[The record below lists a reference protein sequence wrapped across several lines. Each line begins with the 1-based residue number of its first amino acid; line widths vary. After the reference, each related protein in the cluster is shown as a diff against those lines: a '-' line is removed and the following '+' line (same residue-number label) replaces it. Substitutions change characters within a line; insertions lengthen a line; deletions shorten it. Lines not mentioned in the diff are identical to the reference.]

1 MLGKIL
7 GRLGWIPLEVQSR
20 PPLLVRRPTATL
32 SGRGNER
39 EPAVRS
45 NVRFAAEAVQDFSIT
60 VSGPK
65 NTKHKVLKP
74 GPLPLVLDHENL
86 YR

>member
-1 MLGKIL
+1 MPFSVSGAHNGHVEPP
-7 GRLGWIPLEVQSR
+7 GRANAS
-20 PPLLVRRPTATL
+20 PT
-32 SGRGNER
+32 
-39 EPAVRS
+39 VRS

-86 YR
+86 YC